1 MPFRSVLIEAGREE
15 IMSNAVSQEIT
26 EAPVKLK
33 KTSNK
38 VPWRTF
44 YRNRWFYIMMIP
56 GLVYYFIFHY
66 MPMGGLAIAFQKYN
80 LLGGILGSPW
90 VGFDNFRTVFSTPDF
105 SIILRNTLLIS
116 VYRVVF
122 GMLTD
127 VGLALILNEI
137 RVQWFKRT
145 VQTITY
151 GPYFLSWVIVYGLV
165 FSFLA
170 PESGLIST
178 FYRDMGW
185 GSVDIL
191 TQKESFRPLLI
202 LTDIW
207 KSTGYGAI
215 IYLAA
220 LAAINQ
226 ELYEAAVV
234 DGAGRWRQLFHITLP
249 GIRDVFIL
257 LLILRIGHILDA
269 GFEQVY
275 IFLNARVYETG
286 DIIDT
291 WVFRRGLE
299 SLDFSVA
306 AATGFFKSVVGFILV
321 IGANQI
327 AKKMN
332 GSGIW

>member
-1 MPFRSVLIEAGREE
+1 
-15 IMSNAVSQEIT
+15 MSNAISGELANIPNG
-26 EAPVKLK
+26 PVKPKRRLALR
-33 KTSNK
+33 S
-38 VPWRTF
+38 F
-44 YRNRWFYIMMIP
+44 YRNRWFYIMMTP
-56 GLVYYFIFHY
+56 GLIYYLIFNY
-66 MPMGGLAIAFQKYN
+66 LPMGGLLIAFQDYN
-80 LLGGILGSPW
+80 LMKGIWGSPW
-90 VGFDNFRTVFSTPDF
+90 VGFDNFRVIFNSPDF
-105 SIILRNTLLIS
+105 YIILKNTLIIS

-137 RVQWFKRT
+137 RSQWFKRT

-170 PESGLIST
+170 PEAGLIST
-178 FYRDMGW
+178 WFKDMGW
-185 GSVDIL
+185 GALNLL
-191 TQKESFRPLLI
+191 TDKEFFRPLLI
-202 LTDIW
+202 ATDIW

-220 LAAINQ
+220 LATINQ

-234 DGAGRWRQLFHITLP
+234 DGAGRWKQLYHITLP

-257 LLILRIGHILDA
+257 LMILRMGHILDA
-269 GFEQVY
+269 GFDQVY
-275 IFLNARVYETG
+275 IFLNARVFETG

-299 SLDFSVA
+299 QLDFSVA
-306 AATGFFKSVVGFILV
+306 AATGLFKSLIGLILILTV
-321 IGANQI
+321 NRI
-327 AKKMN
+327 AKRMN